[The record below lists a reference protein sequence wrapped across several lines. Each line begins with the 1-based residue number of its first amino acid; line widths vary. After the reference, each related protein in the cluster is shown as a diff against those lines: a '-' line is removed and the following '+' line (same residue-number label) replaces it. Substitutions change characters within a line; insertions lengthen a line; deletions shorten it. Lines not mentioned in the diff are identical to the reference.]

1 MAQVSCS
8 TKMSGMMGKIKEHA
22 VGSSQM
28 ATSLASTMLTM
39 ALVVAV
45 SVFLYGTFYYAYM
58 PTELVD
64 MPVHLEFDPCEG
76 QTSHRC
82 TYPSASLALG
92 RRHQMLQGQV
102 YSIRMVLEVPD
113 SPSNEELG
121 MFMAC
126 MNITGARGD
135 LVTTACR
142 SSLASYRSPLLRT
155 LETLVLAPFLVTG
168 WAEQKQTIPITF
180 YDSFHPDPHTKA
192 DTFHVTLKSK
202 LVQVT
207 TASLHISASLSG
219 LRHLMYRHSWL
230 SAILGVGTNI
240 AILLTII
247 LVSWTRFRL
256 GDAEH
261 ETVEVEEEL
270 EEEDPAAAEAAE
282 EEEEGE
288 ATVEEATTPSQSICN
303 KLKWFLI
310 RMVFKQ
316 VLRVVK
322 VAVLVGLA
330 VVSYEAAMQGEAA
343 TKETVL
349 EAAKEDLVNLGTIVI
364 AKTGQ
369 VVALLRQAREE

>member
-1 MAQVSCS
+1 MAQVSGS
-8 TKMSGMMGKIKEHA
+8 SKMSDMMGKIKDHA

-28 ATSLASTMLTM
+28 AASLASTLLTM

-64 MPVHLEFDPCEG
+64 MPVHLEFEPCEG
-76 QTSHRC
+76 QTTDRC

-126 MNITGARGD
+126 MNITGTRGN
-135 LVTTACR
+135 LVTSACR
-142 SSLASYRSPLLRT
+142 SSLSSYRSPLLRA
-155 LETLVLAPFLVTG
+155 LETLVLAPLLVTG
-168 WAEQKQTIPITF
+168 WANQKQTIPITF

-192 DTFHVTLKSK
+192 DTFHVQLKSK

-256 GDAEH
+256 GDSEL
-261 ETVEVEEEL
+261 ETAEVEEEL
-270 EEEDPAAAEAAE
+270 EEEEQEEQEDPASEVAE
-282 EEEEGE
+282 EEGDV
-288 ATVEEATTPSQSICN
+288 TVEEEASPSQSICN

-310 RMVFKQ
+310 KMVFKQ
-316 VLRVVK
+316 
-322 VAVLVGLA
+322 AVRVGLA

-349 EAAKEDLVNLGTIVI
+349 EAAREDLLNLGALIV

-369 VVALLRQAREE
+369 VVALVRQAREE

>member
-1 MAQVSCS
+1 MAQV
-8 TKMSGMMGKIKEHA
+8 SGMMGKIKEHA
-22 VGSSQM
+22 VGSSQV
-28 ATSLASTMLTM
+28 AASLASTMLTM

-126 MNITGARGD
+126 MNITGTRGD

-261 ETVEVEEEL
+261 ETVEVEEE
-270 EEEDPAAAEAAE
+270 
-282 EEEEGE
+282 EEGE
-288 ATVEEATTPSQSICN
+288 ATVEETTTPSQSICN

-330 VVSYEAAMQGEAA
+330 VVSYEAAMQSEAA

-364 AKTGQ
+364 AKTG
-369 VVALLRQAREE
+369 

>member
-1 MAQVSCS
+1 MAQVSGS
-8 TKMSGMMGKIKEHA
+8 SKMSGMMGKIKEHA

-28 ATSLASTMLTM
+28 AASLASTMLTM

-92 RRHQMLQGQV
+92 RKHQMLQGQV

-126 MNITGARGD
+126 MNIT
-135 LVTTACR
+135 
-142 SSLASYRSPLLRT
+142 
-155 LETLVLAPFLVTG
+155 
-168 WAEQKQTIPITF
+168 
-180 YDSFHPDPHTKA
+180 
-192 DTFHVTLKSK
+192 
-202 LVQVT
+202 
-207 TASLHISASLSG
+207 ASLSG

-270 EEEDPAAAEAAE
+270 EEEDPAAAEAA

>member
-1 MAQVSCS
+1 
-8 TKMSGMMGKIKEHA
+8 
-22 VGSSQM
+22 
-28 ATSLASTMLTM
+28 
-39 ALVVAV
+39 
-45 SVFLYGTFYYAYM
+45 
-58 PTELVD
+58 
-64 MPVHLEFDPCEG
+64 
-76 QTSHRC
+76 
-82 TYPSASLALG
+82 
-92 RRHQMLQGQV
+92 
-102 YSIRMVLEVPD
+102 
-113 SPSNEELG
+113 
-121 MFMAC
+121 
-126 MNITGARGD
+126 MNITGTRGD

-261 ETVEVEEEL
+261 ETVE
-270 EEEDPAAAEAAE
+270 
-282 EEEEGE
+282 EEEGE